1 MNVSRRTWL
10 QAVVAVAF
18 VLPLFSLEARRADV
32 PKRPLDIEDVIA
44 FRGLGA
50 TALSPNGQWLAYRM
64 SPTQGDSEVIL
75 RNTTSDKEIKLAV
88 GEGAGGAM
96 TFSEDSQWLAV
107 SAAATKREADTARR
121 ASRPAAQAGMTLVE
135 LASGKKT
142 DIAKIRRFAFNND
155 AGGWIA
161 LHRFGAD
168 AAAGAAG
175 VAGAAGR
182 AGAPGRGGAGADG
195 GTAGDT
201 RAKGTDLVLH
211 DLKTGSEINI
221 GNVSDFAFNKSGKIL
236 AMIIDAADQ
245 AGNGVQVR
253 DMTSGVV
260 TPLDTDK
267 AFYERLA
274 FTDDGDALAV
284 LKGHDEIKAWKDRL
298 FAVAGWTGFNAGLAS
313 LKQSTYDPK
322 NDASFPKEMS
332 ISNNRTPSWTENRDA
347 ILFGIAKIN
356 KADPPAGRGR
366 GAAAEGADV
375 PAPPADAPVPPAGGG
390 AAVADAADR
399 PNLVLWHYKDPRLQS
414 AQQVQE
420 ASDRSYTYLATYR
433 VAENKCVRL
442 ADDDVRQVNVG
453 AKEKF
458 AVGTDVRAYELQ
470 ANLDGRS
477 FRDIYAINMATG
489 ARTPIKKQSQ
499 YGYQISPDGTKYYY
513 YEGKH
518 YFVVDLATITPK
530 NITLKV
536 PTSFVDVEDDHNTV
550 TPPINPVGWTSDSA
564 SLILSDGWDMW
575 KVAADGSGAAVN
587 LTVNGK
593 KNQIRYRQRLRVDPE
608 EKGIDLS
615 KPQYIGMMAEW
626 TKKQGIGVVA
636 PAKPGVELLVYDD
649 ASFGRLTKA
658 KNADVWIYSK
668 ETSSMPPEIYATN
681 ATLST
686 SKKLTNTAAEIE
698 PFAYTTGRILVDFYN
713 DRHDKANPKGEK
725 LQGTLYL
732 PANYEKGKTYPT
744 IVYIY
749 ERLTQGT
756 NSFSRPSVP
765 GTGFNRAFYMS
776 NGYAVFEPD
785 IKYYVNDPGM
795 SAVWALVPAVK
806 AAIATGVVDPARV
819 ALHGHSWGGYQTAF
833 TITQTNIFKAAAA
846 GAPLTDMISMYA
858 LIYKNSGGTNGAI
871 FEASQGRFTSG
882 PWDNWDAYTRNSPIA
897 FAKNVKTPLLMLHN
911 DTDGAVDFTQGIEYF
926 NTLRRLGKPVVLIE
940 YPGENH
946 GLARQPNMQDYMI
959 RMKEYFDF
967 YLMDKPAPDWLKD
980 GIPRLKMTDDVTERL
995 KAREDA
1001 KKKKATET
1009 IKKGGV

>member
-18 VLPLFSLEARRADV
+18 VLPLVSLNARHADV

-44 FRGLGA
+44 YRGLGQ
-50 TALSPNGQWLAYRM
+50 TLLSGDGQWLAYRM
-64 SPTQGDSEVIL
+64 SPTQGDSEVII
-75 RNTTSDKEIKLAV
+75 RSTSSDKEIKLPV
-88 GEGAGGAM
+88 GEGAGGTM
-96 TFSEDSQWLAV
+96 LFSEDSKWFAA
-107 SAAATKREADTARR
+107 STAATKRDADAARR
-121 ASRPAAQAGMTLVE
+121 ASRPAAQAGMTLVN
-135 LASGKKT
+135 LASSEKK
-142 DIAKIRRFAFNND
+142 DIAKIRRFTFSGD

-168 AAAGAAG
+168 AAAAPGPGGAP
-175 VAGAAGR
+175 GR
-182 AGAPGRGGAGADG
+182 AGAPGGAPGAGR

-201 RAKGTDLVLH
+201 RPKGTDLVLH
-211 DLKTGSEINI
+211 ELATGVEINV
-221 GNVSDFAFNKSGKIL
+221 GNVSEFAFNKSGKTL
-236 AMIIDAADQ
+236 ALVIDAADQ
-245 AGNGVQVR
+245 AGNGVQLR
-253 DMTSGVV
+253 DMATGVV
-260 TPLDTDK
+260 TPIDTDK

-274 FTDDGDALAV
+274 FTEDGDALSV
-284 LKGHDEIKAWKDRL
+284 LKGHDEITAWKDRL
-298 FAVAGWTGFNAGLAS
+298 YAVVGWTGVNRGAAS
-313 LKQSTYDPK
+313 LKKVMFDPAK
-322 NDASFPKEMS
+322 DASFPKEMS
-332 ISNNRTPSWTENRDA
+332 ISNNRTPSWTEGRDA

-356 KADPPAGRGR
+356 KADPPAAGRGR
-366 GAAAEGADV
+366 AAGEGGEA
-375 PAPPADAPVPPAGGG
+375 PAAAPPAAGPDASE
-390 AAVADAADR
+390 R

-420 ASDRSYTYLATYR
+420 ASDRAFTYLSTYR
-433 VAENKCVRL
+433 VAENKFVRL
-442 ADDDVRQVNVG
+442 ADDDVRQVSVG

-458 AVGTDVRAYELQ
+458 GIGTDIRAYELQ
-470 ANLDGRS
+470 SNLDGRS
-477 FRDIYAINMATG
+477 FRDIYAVNMTTG

-518 YFVVDLATITPK
+518 YFVVDLATVTPK
-530 NITLKV
+530 NITEKV

-550 TPPINPVGWTSDSA
+550 TPPINPVGWTADSA

-575 KVAADGSGAAVN
+575 KVPADGSGAAVN

-593 KNQIRYRQRLRVDPE
+593 KSQIRYRQRLRLDPD
-608 EKGIDLS
+608 EKGIDLT
-615 KPQYIGMMAEW
+615 KPQLIGMMAEW
-626 TKKQGIGVVA
+626 TKKQGLGVLS
-636 PAKPGVELLVYDD
+636 PSGPGIELLMFDD
-649 ASFGRLTKA
+649 AAFGRVTKA
-658 KNADVWIYSK
+658 KNADVWVFSK
-668 ETSSMPPEIYATN
+668 ETSSTSPELYASTN
-681 ATLST
+681 ASLSNP
-686 SKKLTNTAAEIE
+686 KKLTNTNAELE
-698 PFAYTTGRILVDFYN
+698 PFAYSPGRMLVDFYN
-713 DRHDKANPKGEK
+713 DKKDKAQPKGEK

-732 PANYEKGKTYPT
+732 PAGYEKGKTYPT
-744 IVYIY
+744 VVYIY

-756 NSFSRPSVP
+756 NSFARPSVP
-765 GTGFNRAFYMS
+765 GTGFNRAFYLS

-806 AAIATGVVDPARV
+806 AAIATGVVDPTRV

-833 TITQTNIFKAAAA
+833 TITQTSIFKAAAA

-882 PWDNWDAYTRNSPIA
+882 PWDNWEAYTRNSPVA

-911 DTDGAVDFTQGIEYF
+911 DADGAVDFTQGVEYF
-926 NTLRRLGKPVVLIE
+926 NTLRRLGKPVVMVE

-959 RMKEYFDF
+959 RMKEFFDF

-980 GIPRLKMTDDVTERL
+980 GIPRLKMNDDITERL

-1001 KKKKATET
+1001 KKKKATDSV
-1009 IKKGGV
+1009 KKGGV

>member
-1 MNVSRRTWL
+1 MKLFRRSSL
-10 QAVVAVAF
+10 LALAVALAF
-18 VLPLFSLEARRADV
+18 ALPLSPLSAQSGPAAVSSTPANGAAKRAM
-32 PKRPLDIEDVIA
+32 DIEDVIA
-44 FRGLGA
+44 YRGLGVSV
-50 TALSPNGQWLAYRM
+50 LSPNGEWLAYRM

-75 RNTTSDKEIKLAV
+75 RQTTSDKEIKLAV

-96 TFSEDSQWLAV
+96 SFSEDSKWVAV
-107 SAAATKREADTARR
+107 STAATKSAADAARR
-121 ASRPAAQAGMTLVE
+121 AGRPAAQAGMTLVE
-135 LASGKKT
+135 LATGKKT
-142 DIAKIRRFAFNND
+142 DIAKIRRFAFNGE
-155 AGGWIA
+155 AGGWVA
-161 LHRFGAD
+161 LHRFGGDGAPG
-168 AAAGAAG
+168 AAGAAG
-175 VAGAAGR
+175 AGR
-182 AGAPGRGGAGADG
+182 AGAPGRGGAGG

-211 DLKTGSEINI
+211 ELKTGAQLNI
-221 GNVSDFAFNKSGKIL
+221 GNVSEFAFNKSGKTL
-236 AMIIDAADQ
+236 AMVIDAVDQ
-245 AGNGVQVR
+245 AGNGVQAR
-253 DMTSGVV
+253 DMVSGVI

-274 FTDDGDALAV
+274 FTEDGDALVV
-284 LKGHDEIKAWKDRL
+284 LKGHDEITAWKDRM
-298 FAVAGWTGFNAGLAS
+298 FAVTGWTGVNGGIAAAKKVS
-313 LKQSTYDPK
+313 YDPSK
-322 NDASFPKEMS
+322 DASFPKEMS
-332 ISNNRTPSWTENRDA
+332 ISNNRSPLWTENRDA

-356 KADPPAGRGR
+356 KADAPAGRGR
-366 GAAAEGADV
+366 GAAPEG
-375 PAPPADAPVPPAGGG
+375 DAPAPPAGGG
-390 AAVADAADR
+390 AAADTADR

-420 ASDRSYTYLATYR
+420 AGDRSFTYLSTYR
-433 VAENKCVRL
+433 VADNKFVRL
-442 ADDDVRQVNVG
+442 ADDDVRQVIVG

-477 FRDIYAINMATG
+477 FRDIYAVNMTTG

-513 YEGKH
+513 YEAKH
-518 YFVVDLATITPK
+518 YFVVDLASVTPK
-530 NITLKV
+530 NITLSV
-536 PTSFVDVEDDHNTV
+536 PTSFVDVEDDHNQV

-575 KVAADGSGAAVN
+575 KVPADGSGAAVN

-593 KNQIRYRQRLRVDPE
+593 KNQIRYRQRLRVDPD

-626 TKKQGIGVVA
+626 TKKQGIGILS
-636 PAKPGVELLVYDD
+636 PSKPGVELLMYDD
-649 ASFGRLTKA
+649 VAFSRLTKA

-668 ETSSMPPEIYATN
+668 ETSSAPPEIYATTS
-681 ATLST
+681 ALSAG
-686 SKKLTNTAAEIE
+686 KKLTNTAAEIE
-698 PFAYTTGRILVDFYN
+698 PYLYSPGRILVDFFN
-713 DRHDKANPKGEK
+713 DKKDKANPKGEK

-744 IVYIY
+744 VVYIY

-756 NSFSRPSVP
+756 NNFARPSVP
-765 GTGFNRAFYMS
+765 GTGFNRAFYLS
-776 NGYAVFEPD
+776 NGYAVYEPD
-785 IKYYVNDPGM
+785 IKYYINDPGM

-806 AAIATGVVDPARV
+806 AVIATGVVDPTRV
-819 ALHGHSWGGYQTAF
+819 ALHGHSWGGYQTAY

-882 PWDNWDAYTRNSPIA
+882 PWDNWEAYTRNSPIA

-911 DTDGAVDFTQGIEYF
+911 DADGAVDFTQGVEYF
-926 NTLRRLGKPVVLIE
+926 NTLRRLGKPVWMVE

-959 RMKEYFDF
+959 RMKEYFDH
-967 YLMDKPAPDWLKD
+967 YLMDKPAPSWMTD
-980 GIPRLKMTDDVTERL
+980 GIPRLKMNDDVTERL

-1001 KKKKATET
+1001 KKKKAADT
-1009 IKKGGV
+1009 IKKGGE